1 MTSFHAVKC
10 CRLVNEDEASTSAHA
25 SASSWSILHSY
36 LLICLSV
43 MQMKCDQYWPS
54 RGLQTYGIMHV
65 TLLDVVELA
74 TYTIRTFLVARASS
88 RTCSFLPTKKTSC
101 CLSYDSAI
109 FHVRPHLFFSDT
121 SISSFLFAIA
131 SISFYCLLHSFVQA
145 STDPLDYRLFLYPA
159 WPIDFTDC
167 GPCNRFL
174 KILRLFFVLTMCRI
188 DYAVHFISGDDC
200 ESTYI
205 SADIMNYVL
214 LQR

>member
-1 MTSFHAVKC
+1 MFVCDADEMRPVLAESRLTDIWHHARDVAWRCGVSNIYHPHFPC
-10 CRLVNEDEASTSAHA
+10 CEGKFSHMQF
-25 SASSWSILHSY
+25 SSY
-36 LLICLSV
+36 QKNV
-43 MQMKCDQYWPS
+43 MLFVVRQCNFSRPPS
-54 RGLQTYGIMHV
+54 SL
-65 TLLDVVELA
+65 
-74 TYTIRTFLVARASS
+74 
-88 RTCSFLPTKKTSC
+88 
-101 CLSYDSAI
+101 
-109 FHVRPHLFFSDT
+109 FSDT